1 MEKVKLKKKVE
12 LMDEKAM
19 KRAMMRLS
27 YEIVEKKT
35 DLEKLVLVGIKTR
48 GYPLAEM
55 LKENL
60 KKIADCDV
68 PLGVLDIKYYRDDL
82 EKVADNP
89 ELHKV
94 DLPFSIEGKEVI
106 LVDDVLYTGRTVRAA
121 IEAIFDL
128 GRPAKVSLAVLVD
141 RGHRELPFRA
151 DYVGK
156 NVPTSQ
162 NEVISVNI
170 EPFDETT
177 NVEILEKM

>member
-35 DLEKLVLVGIKTR
+35 DLGKLVLVGIKTR

-68 PLGVLDIKYYRDDL
+68 PLGALDIKYYRDDL

-89 ELHKV
+89 ELHN
-94 DLPFSIEGKEVI
+94 
-106 LVDDVLYTGRTVRAA
+106 LVDFGVMTLDRRSGDSLEPA
-121 IEAIFDL
+121 IMLHFNVDGIVYDKLPKF
-128 GRPAKVSLAVLVD
+128 AV
-141 RGHRELPFRA
+141 A
-151 DYVGK
+151 
-156 NVPTSQ
+156 
-162 NEVISVNI
+162 
-170 EPFDETT
+170 
-177 NVEILEKM
+177 